1 MVLSNAIYF
10 PYRVIFLEDDNLY
23 TLLNYLPQAL
33 FMLFLL
39 CFSAFFSATETA
51 FFSLTREEVDRFG
64 KSNSKSERLVQ
75 TLLKTPKNLLT
86 TILLGNML
94 ANIGFYCT
102 SYGLAQKIAVDS
114 PYGGIWVAGTV
125 CIVSLLTIIIMGE
138 VIPKNIAVKIPDQYS
153 RWAAIP
159 IYLFDRI
166 FWPFR
171 VVLTS
176 IISSIS
182 SVFDKGSGDEKCV
195 TIDELKML
203 VEFSEKQ
210 GIVDQEER
218 SMIHGILDFK
228 RAQIKEIMLPRV
240 DMNLYDIADPVQ
252 GLIDLARE
260 TKETKFPIYEE
271 TPDNILGIVHAK
283 DIFLNPKTQLKDILK
298 PVQFVP
304 EPKSIEGLL
313 RQFRREGSQLAIVVD
328 EHGGTAG
335 LITLEDIIE
344 EIVGEIQDEHEKPRE
359 TINKIDK
366 NKYLISGNL
375 SLRDW
380 SDTFGVET
388 GPMGVDTIGGLV
400 IALLE
405 HIPQKGDSVKYED
418 FVFTVEGVRKRRIT
432 SILQE
437 MKVKSKSDE
446 EEND

>member
-1 MVLSNAIYF
+1 
-10 PYRVIFLEDDNLY
+10 
-23 TLLNYLPQAL
+23 
-33 FMLFLL
+33 MLFLL

-51 FFSLTREEVDRFG
+51 FFSLTREEINRFG
-64 KSNSKSERLVQ
+64 KSSSKSERLVHA
-75 TLLKTPKNLLT
+75 LLKTPKHLLT

-94 ANIGFYCT
+94 ANIGFYCA
-102 SYGLAQKIAVDS
+102 SYGFAQEIAAES
-114 PYGGIWVAGTV
+114 PYSAIWVAGTV
-125 CIVSLLTIIIMGE
+125 CVCSLLTIIIMGE

-153 RWAAIP
+153 RWAAMP
-159 IYLFDRI
+159 IYLFDKL
-166 FWPFR
+166 FFPFR
-171 VVLTS
+171 IILTS
-176 IISSIS
+176 IINSIS
-182 SVFDKGSGDEKCV
+182 RVFDKGGGDEKCV

-240 DMNLYDIADPVQ
+240 DMNLFDIADPVQ
-252 GLIDLARE
+252 ELIELARE

-271 TPDNILGIVHAK
+271 TPDNIIGMVHAK
-283 DIFLNPKTQLKDILK
+283 DIFLNPDVQLKDILK

-359 TINKIDK
+359 TINKIDE

-380 SDTFGVET
+380 SDTFGVEIE
-388 GPMGVDTIGGLV
+388 PMGVDTIGGLV

-418 FVFTVEGVRKRRIT
+418 FVFTVEGVRKRRVT

-446 EEND
+446 DEND

>member
-1 MVLSNAIYF
+1 M
-10 PYRVIFLEDDNLY
+10 EDDNLY
-23 TLLNYLPQAL
+23 TLLLNYLPQTL

-51 FFSLTREEVDRFG
+51 FFSLTKEEVSRFG
-64 KSNSKSERLVQ
+64 KSNSKSEKLVH

-94 ANIGFYCT
+94 ANIGFYCA
-102 SYGLAQKIAVDS
+102 SYGIAQKIAIDS
-114 PYGGIWVAGTV
+114 SYGSIWVAGTV
-125 CIVSLLTIIIMGE
+125 CVFSLLTIIIMGE

-153 RWAAIP
+153 RWAARP
-159 IYLFDRI
+159 VYLFDKL
-166 FWPFR
+166 FFPFR
-171 VVLTS
+171 VILTS
-176 IISSIS
+176 IINSIS
-182 SVFDKGSGDEKCV
+182 RVFDKGEGDEKCV

-252 GLIDLARE
+252 GLIELARE

-271 TPDNILGIVHAK
+271 TPDNILGMVHAK
-283 DIFLNPKTQLKDILK
+283 DIFLNPKAQLRDILK

-359 TINKIDK
+359 TINKIDE

-380 SDTFGVET
+380 SDTFGVEIE
-388 GPMGVDTIGGLV
+388 PMGVDTIGGLV
-400 IALLE
+400 ITLLE

-437 MKVKSKSDE
+437 MNVKGKSVE
-446 EEND
+446 GEND

>member
-1 MVLSNAIYF
+1 VT
-10 PYRVIFLEDDNLY
+10 FLEDDNLY
-23 TLLNYLPQAL
+23 TLLLNYLPQAL
-33 FMLFLL
+33 FMLSLL

-51 FFSLTREEVDRFG
+51 FFSLTREEVNRFG
-64 KSNSKSERLVQ
+64 KSNSKSERLVH
-75 TLLKTPKNLLT
+75 TLLKTPKHLLI

-94 ANIGFYCT
+94 ANIGFYCA
-102 SYGLAQKIAVDS
+102 SYGIAQKIADDS
-114 PYGGIWVAGTV
+114 PYGGIWVVGTV
-125 CIVSLLTIIIMGE
+125 CVFSFLTIIIMGE

-159 IYLFDRI
+159 IYLFDKI
-166 FWPFR
+166 VFPFR
-171 VVLTS
+171 VIITS
-176 IISSIS
+176 IINSIS
-182 SVFDKGSGDEKCV
+182 KIFDKGGGDEKCV

-252 GLIDLARE
+252 GLIELARE

-283 DIFLNPKTQLKDILK
+283 DIFLNQKAQLRDILK

-359 TINKIDK
+359 TINKIDE

-380 SDTFGVET
+380 SDTFGVEIE
-388 GPMGVDTIGGLV
+388 PMGVDTIGGLV

-405 HIPQKGDSVKYED
+405 HIPKKGDSVKYED
-418 FVFTVEGVRKRRIT
+418 FIFTVEGVRKRRIT

-437 MKVKSKSDE
+437 MKVKSESDE
-446 EEND
+446 DEND

>member
-1 MVLSNAIYF
+1 M
-10 PYRVIFLEDDNLY
+10 IFLEDANLY
-23 TLLNYLPQAL
+23 TLLNYLPQIL

-51 FFSLTREEVDRFG
+51 FFSLTREEINRFG
-64 KSNSKSERLVQ
+64 KSSSKSERLVHA
-75 TLLKTPKNLLT
+75 LLKTPKHLLT

-94 ANIGFYCT
+94 ANIGFYCA
-102 SYGLAQKIAVDS
+102 SYGFAQEIAAES
-114 PYGGIWVAGTV
+114 PYSAIWVAGTV
-125 CIVSLLTIIIMGE
+125 CACSLLTIIIMGE

-153 RWAAIP
+153 RWAAMP
-159 IYLFDRI
+159 IYLFDKL
-166 FWPFR
+166 FLPFR
-171 VVLTS
+171 IILTS
-176 IISSIS
+176 IINSIS
-182 SVFDKGSGDEKCV
+182 RVFDKGGGDEKCV

-240 DMNLYDIADPVQ
+240 DMNLFDIADPVQ
-252 GLIDLARE
+252 ELIELARE

-271 TPDNILGIVHAK
+271 TPDNIIGMVHAK
-283 DIFLNPKTQLKDILK
+283 DIFLNPNVQLKDILK

-359 TINKIDK
+359 TINKIDE

-380 SDTFGVET
+380 SDTFGVEIE
-388 GPMGVDTIGGLV
+388 PMGVDTIGGLV

-418 FVFTVEGVRKRRIT
+418 FVFTVEGVRKRRVT

-446 EEND
+446 DEND

>member
-1 MVLSNAIYF
+1 MLS
-10 PYRVIFLEDDNLY
+10 
-23 TLLNYLPQAL
+23 
-33 FMLFLL
+33 LL

-51 FFSLTREEVDRFG
+51 FFSLTREEVNRFG
-64 KSNSKSERLVQ
+64 KSNSKSERLVH
-75 TLLKTPKNLLT
+75 TLLKTPKHLLT

-102 SYGLAQKIAVDS
+102 SYGVAQKIAVDS
-114 PYGGIWVAGTV
+114 SYGSLWVAGAV
-125 CIVSLLTIIIMGE
+125 CACSLLTIIIMGE

-159 IYLFDRI
+159 IYLFDKI
-166 FWPFR
+166 FLPFR
-171 VVLTS
+171 FILTS
-176 IISSIS
+176 IINSIS
-182 SVFDKGSGDEKCV
+182 KVFDKGGGAEKCV

-218 SMIHGILDFK
+218 SMLHGILDFK

-240 DMNLYDIADPVQ
+240 DMNLFDIADPVQ
-252 GLIDLARE
+252 ELIELARE

-271 TPDNILGIVHAK
+271 TPDNILGMVHAK
-283 DIFLNPKTQLKDILK
+283 DIFLNPKVQLKDILK

-359 TINKIDK
+359 TINKIDE

-380 SDTFGVET
+380 SDTFGVEIE
-388 GPMGVDTIGGLV
+388 PMGVDTIGGLV

-437 MKVKSKSDE
+437 MNVINKSDE
-446 EEND
+446 DKND

>member
-1 MVLSNAIYF
+1 MLS
-10 PYRVIFLEDDNLY
+10 
-23 TLLNYLPQAL
+23 
-33 FMLFLL
+33 LL

-64 KSNSKSERLVQ
+64 KSNSKSERLVHS
-75 TLLKTPKNLLT
+75 LLKTPKHLLT

-94 ANIGFYCT
+94 ANIGFYCA
-102 SYGLAQKIAVDS
+102 SYGVAQKIAVDS
-114 PYGGIWVAGTV
+114 SDGGLWVAGAV
-125 CIVSLLTIIIMGE
+125 CACSLLTIIIMGE

-153 RWAAIP
+153 RWVAMP
-159 IYLFDRI
+159 IYLFDKI
-166 FWPFR
+166 FLPFR
-171 VVLTS
+171 VILTS
-176 IISSIS
+176 IINLIS
-182 SVFDKGSGDEKCV
+182 KVFDKGGGDEKCV

-240 DMNLYDIADPVQ
+240 DMNLFDIADPVQ
-252 GLIDLARE
+252 ELIELARE

-271 TPDNILGIVHAK
+271 TPDNILGMVHAK
-283 DIFLNPKTQLKDILK
+283 DIFLNPNVQLKDILK
-298 PVQFVP
+298 SVQFVP

-313 RQFRREGSQLAIVVD
+313 RQFRREGIQLAIVVD

-359 TINKIDK
+359 TINKIDE
-366 NKYLISGNL
+366 NKYLVSGNL

-380 SDTFGVET
+380 SDTFGVEIE
-388 GPMGVDTIGGLV
+388 PMGVDTIGGLV
-400 IALLE
+400 ITLLE

-437 MKVKSKSDE
+437 MNVINKSDE
-446 EEND
+446 DKND

>member
-1 MVLSNAIYF
+1 MLS
-10 PYRVIFLEDDNLY
+10 
-23 TLLNYLPQAL
+23 
-33 FMLFLL
+33 LL

-51 FFSLTREEVDRFG
+51 FFSLTREELNRFG
-64 KSNSKSERLVQ
+64 KSNSKSERLVHS
-75 TLLKTPKNLLT
+75 LLKTPKHLLT

-94 ANIGFYCT
+94 ANIGFYCA
-102 SYGLAQKIAVDS
+102 SYGVAQEIAVDS
-114 PYGGIWVAGTV
+114 SYGGLWVAGAV
-125 CIVSLLTIIIMGE
+125 CACSLLTIIIMGE

-153 RWAAIP
+153 RWVAMP
-159 IYLFDRI
+159 IYFFDKLF
-166 FWPFR
+166 FPFR
-171 VVLTS
+171 VILTS
-176 IISSIS
+176 IINLIS
-182 SVFDKGSGDEKCV
+182 KVFDKGGGDEKCV

-240 DMNLYDIADPVQ
+240 DMNLFDIADPVQ
-252 GLIDLARE
+252 ELIELARE

-271 TPDNILGIVHAK
+271 TPDNILGMVHAK
-283 DIFLNPKTQLKDILK
+283 DIFLNPKVQLKDILK

-359 TINKIDK
+359 TINKIDE

-380 SDTFGVET
+380 SDTFGVEIE
-388 GPMGVDTIGGLV
+388 PMGVDTIGGLV

-418 FVFTVEGVRKRRIT
+418 FVFTVESVRKRRIT

-437 MKVKSKSDE
+437 MKVKSESDE
-446 EEND
+446 GEND

>member
-1 MVLSNAIYF
+1 
-10 PYRVIFLEDDNLY
+10 
-23 TLLNYLPQAL
+23 
-33 FMLFLL
+33 MLFLL

-51 FFSLTREEVDRFG
+51 FFSLTREEVERFG

-94 ANIGFYCT
+94 ANIGFYCA
-102 SYGLAQKIAVDS
+102 SYGIAQKIAVDS
-114 PYGGIWVAGTV
+114 SYGGIWVAGAV
-125 CIVSLLTIIIMGE
+125 CVFSLLTIIIMGE

-153 RWAAIP
+153 RWAAVP
-159 IYLFDRI
+159 IYLFDKL
-166 FWPFR
+166 FFPFR
-171 VVLTS
+171 VILTS
-176 IISSIS
+176 IINSIS
-182 SVFDKGSGDEKCV
+182 KIFDKGGGDEKCV

-210 GIVDQEER
+210 GIVDREER

-252 GLIDLARE
+252 GLIELARE

-271 TPDNILGIVHAK
+271 TPDNIIGIVHAK
-283 DIFLNPKTQLKDILK
+283 DIFLHPKVQLKDILK

-359 TINKIDK
+359 TINKIDE
-366 NKYLISGNL
+366 NRYLISGNL

-380 SDTFGVET
+380 SDTFGMEIE
-388 GPMGVDTIGGLV
+388 PMGVDTIGGLV

-437 MKVKSKSDE
+437 MKAKNGSDE
-446 EEND
+446 DEND

>member
-1 MVLSNAIYF
+1 MLS
-10 PYRVIFLEDDNLY
+10 
-23 TLLNYLPQAL
+23 
-33 FMLFLL
+33 LL

-51 FFSLTREEVDRFG
+51 FFSLTREEVNRFG
-64 KSNSKSERLVQ
+64 KSNSKSERLVHA
-75 TLLKTPKNLLT
+75 LLKTPKHLLT

-94 ANIGFYCT
+94 ANIGFYCA
-102 SYGLAQKIAVDS
+102 SYGFAQKIAAES
-114 PYGGIWVAGTV
+114 PYSGIWVAGTV
-125 CIVSLLTIIIMGE
+125 CACSLLTIIIMGE

-153 RWAAIP
+153 RWAAMP
-159 IYLFDRI
+159 IYLFDKI
-166 FWPFR
+166 FLPFR
-171 VVLTS
+171 IILTS
-176 IISSIS
+176 IINSIS
-182 SVFDKGSGDEKCV
+182 KVFDKGGGDEKCV

-240 DMNLYDIADPVQ
+240 DMKLFDIADPVQ
-252 GLIDLARE
+252 ELIELARE

-271 TPDNILGIVHAK
+271 TPDNIIGMVHAK
-283 DIFLNPKTQLKDILK
+283 DIFLNPNVQLKDILK

-359 TINKIDK
+359 TIDKIDE

-380 SDTFGVET
+380 SDTFGIEIE
-388 GPMGVDTIGGLV
+388 PMGVDTIGGLV

-418 FVFTVEGVRKRRIT
+418 YIFTVEGVRKRRVT

-446 EEND
+446 DEND

>member
-1 MVLSNAIYF
+1 
-10 PYRVIFLEDDNLY
+10 
-23 TLLNYLPQAL
+23 
-33 FMLFLL
+33 MLFLL

-51 FFSLTREEVDRFG
+51 FFSLTREEINRFG
-64 KSNSKSERLVQ
+64 KSSSKSERLVHA
-75 TLLKTPKNLLT
+75 LLKTPKHLLT

-94 ANIGFYCT
+94 ANIGFYCA
-102 SYGLAQKIAVDS
+102 SYGFAQEIAAES
-114 PYGGIWVAGTV
+114 PYSAIWVAGTV
-125 CIVSLLTIIIMGE
+125 CACSLLTIIIMGE

-153 RWAAIP
+153 RWAAMP
-159 IYLFDRI
+159 IYLFDKL
-166 FWPFR
+166 FLPFR
-171 VVLTS
+171 IILTS
-176 IISSIS
+176 IINSIS
-182 SVFDKGSGDEKCV
+182 RVFDKGGGDEKCV

-240 DMNLYDIADPVQ
+240 DMNLFDIADPVQ
-252 GLIDLARE
+252 ELIELARE

-283 DIFLNPKTQLKDILK
+283 DIFLNPEAPLKDILK

-313 RQFRREGSQLAIVVD
+313 RQFRREGSQMAIVVD

-359 TINKIDK
+359 TIDKIDE

-380 SDTFGVET
+380 SDTFGIEIE
-388 GPMGVDTIGGLV
+388 PMGVDTIGGLV

-418 FVFTVEGVRKRRIT
+418 YIFTVEGVRKRRVT

-446 EEND
+446 DEND

>member
-1 MVLSNAIYF
+1 
-10 PYRVIFLEDDNLY
+10 VIFLEDANLY
-23 TLLNYLPQAL
+23 TLLNYLPQIL

-51 FFSLTREEVDRFG
+51 FFSLTREEINRFG
-64 KSNSKSERLVQ
+64 KSSSKSERLVHA
-75 TLLKTPKNLLT
+75 LLKTPKHLLT

-94 ANIGFYCT
+94 ANIGFYCA
-102 SYGLAQKIAVDS
+102 SYGFAQEIAAES
-114 PYGGIWVAGTV
+114 PYSAIWVAGTV
-125 CIVSLLTIIIMGE
+125 CACSLLTIIIMGE

-153 RWAAIP
+153 RWAAMP
-159 IYLFDRI
+159 IYLFDKL
-166 FWPFR
+166 FLPFR
-171 VVLTS
+171 IILTS
-176 IISSIS
+176 IINSIS
-182 SVFDKGSGDEKCV
+182 RVFDKGGGDEKCV

-240 DMNLYDIADPVQ
+240 DMNLFDIADPVQ
-252 GLIDLARE
+252 ELIELARE

-271 TPDNILGIVHAK
+271 TPDNIIGMVHAK
-283 DIFLNPKTQLKDILK
+283 DIFLNPNVQLKDILK

-359 TINKIDK
+359 TINKIDE

-380 SDTFGVET
+380 SDTFGVEIE
-388 GPMGVDTIGGLV
+388 PMGVDTIGGLV

-418 FVFTVEGVRKRRIT
+418 FVFTVEGVRKRRVT

-446 EEND
+446 DEND

>member
-1 MVLSNAIYF
+1 MLS
-10 PYRVIFLEDDNLY
+10 
-23 TLLNYLPQAL
+23 
-33 FMLFLL
+33 LL

-51 FFSLTREEVDRFG
+51 FFSLTREEVNRFG
-64 KSNSKSERLVQ
+64 KSNSKSERLVH
-75 TLLKTPKNLLT
+75 TLLKTPKHLLT

-102 SYGLAQKIAVDS
+102 SYGVAQKIAVDS
-114 PYGGIWVAGTV
+114 SYGSLWVAGAV
-125 CIVSLLTIIIMGE
+125 CACSLLTIIIMGE

-159 IYLFDRI
+159 IYLFDKI
-166 FWPFR
+166 FLPFR
-171 VVLTS
+171 FILTS
-176 IISSIS
+176 IINSIS
-182 SVFDKGSGDEKCV
+182 KVFDKGGGAEKCV

-218 SMIHGILDFK
+218 SMLHGILDFK

-240 DMNLYDIADPVQ
+240 DMNLFDIADPVQ
-252 GLIDLARE
+252 KLIEFARE
-260 TKETKFPIYEE
+260 TKDTKFPIYEE
-271 TPDNILGIVHAK
+271 TPDNIIGMVHAK
-283 DIFLNPKTQLKDILK
+283 DVFLNPKVQLKDILK

-359 TINKIDK
+359 TINKINE

-380 SDTFGVET
+380 SDTFGVEIE
-388 GPMGVDTIGGLV
+388 PMGVDTIGGLV

-437 MKVKSKSDE
+437 MNVINKPDE
-446 EEND
+446 DEND

>member
-1 MVLSNAIYF
+1 MIL
-10 PYRVIFLEDDNLY
+10 LEDDNLY
-23 TLLNYLPQAL
+23 TLLLNYLPQAL
-33 FMLFLL
+33 FMLLLL

-51 FFSLTREEVDRFG
+51 FFSLTREEINRFG
-64 KSNSKSERLVQ
+64 KSNSKSERLVHA
-75 TLLKTPKNLLT
+75 LLKTPKNLLT

-94 ANIGFYCT
+94 ANIGFYCA
-102 SYGLAQKIAVDS
+102 SYGIAQKIAVAS
-114 PYGGIWVAGTV
+114 PYGSIWVAGTV
-125 CIVSLLTIIIMGE
+125 CVLSLLTIIIMGE

-166 FWPFR
+166 FLPFR
-171 VVLTS
+171 VILTS

-182 SVFDKGSGDEKCV
+182 KIFDKGSGDEKCV

-240 DMNLYDIADPVQ
+240 DMNLYDIADSVQ
-252 GLIDLARE
+252 GLIELARE

-271 TPDNILGIVHAK
+271 TPDNIIGMVHAK
-283 DIFLNPKTQLKDILK
+283 DIFLNPELQLRDVLK

-359 TINKIDK
+359 TINKIDE

-380 SDTFGVET
+380 SDTFGVEVE
-388 GPMGVDTIGGLV
+388 PMGVDTVGGLV

-405 HIPQKGDSVKYED
+405 HIPKKGDFVKYED
-418 FVFTVEGVRKRRIT
+418 FTFTVEGVRKRRIT

-437 MKVKSKSDE
+437 MRVKNNLDE
-446 EEND
+446 EEK

>member
-1 MVLSNAIYF
+1 VT
-10 PYRVIFLEDDNLY
+10 FLEDDNLY
-23 TLLNYLPQAL
+23 TLLLNYLPQAL

-51 FFSLTREEVDRFG
+51 FFSLTKEEVDRFG

-94 ANIGFYCT
+94 ANIGFYCA
-102 SYGLAQKIAVDS
+102 SYGIAQKIAVDS
-114 PYGGIWVAGTV
+114 SYGGIWVAGAV
-125 CIVSLLTIIIMGE
+125 CVFSLLTIIIMGE

-153 RWAAIP
+153 RWVAMP
-159 IYLFDRI
+159 IYLFDKL
-166 FWPFR
+166 FFPFR
-171 VVLTS
+171 VILTS
-176 IISSIS
+176 IINSIS
-182 SVFDKGSGDEKCV
+182 KIFDKGGGDEKCV

-210 GIVDQEER
+210 GIVDREER

-252 GLIDLARE
+252 GLIELARE

-271 TPDNILGIVHAK
+271 TPDNIIGIVHAK
-283 DIFLNPKTQLKDILK
+283 DIFLHPKVQLKDILK

-359 TINKIDK
+359 TINKIDE
-366 NKYLISGNL
+366 NRYLISGNL

-380 SDTFGVET
+380 SDTFGMEIE
-388 GPMGVDTIGGLV
+388 PMGVDTIGGLV

-446 EEND
+446 DEND

>member
-1 MVLSNAIYF
+1 
-10 PYRVIFLEDDNLY
+10 
-23 TLLNYLPQAL
+23 
-33 FMLFLL
+33 MLFLL

-51 FFSLTREEVDRFG
+51 FFSLTREEVERFG
-64 KSNSKSERLVQ
+64 KSNSKSEKLVQ

-102 SYGLAQKIAVDS
+102 SYSIAQKIAAYS
-114 PYGGIWVAGTV
+114 PYNGIWVAGTV
-125 CIVSLLTIIIMGE
+125 CVISFLTIIIMGE
-138 VIPKNIAVKIPDQYS
+138 VVPKNVAVKIPDQYS
-153 RWAAIP
+153 RWAVIP
-159 IYLFDRI
+159 IYFFDRI
-166 FWPFR
+166 FLPFR
-171 VVLTS
+171 IVLTS
-176 IISSIS
+176 ITNSIS
-182 SVFDKGSGDEKCV
+182 KIFDKGDGGEKCV

-203 VEFSEKQ
+203 VEFSEKE
-210 GIVDQEER
+210 GIVDREER
-218 SMIHGILDFK
+218 TMIHGILDFK

-252 GLIDLARE
+252 GLIELARE

-283 DIFLNPKTQLKDILK
+283 DIFLNPDVQLKDVIK
-298 PVQFVP
+298 PIQFVP

-313 RQFRREGSQLAIVVD
+313 RQFRREGSQMAIVVD

-359 TINKIDK
+359 TINKIDE

-380 SDTFGVET
+380 SDTFGVEVE
-388 GPMGVDTIGGLV
+388 PMGVDTVGGLV

-405 HIPQKGDSVKYED
+405 HIPKKGDTVKYED
-418 FVFTVEGVRKRRIT
+418 FIFTVEGVRKRRIT

-437 MKVKSKSDE
+437 MKVKNKSNED
-446 EEND
+446 END

>member
-1 MVLSNAIYF
+1 
-10 PYRVIFLEDDNLY
+10 
-23 TLLNYLPQAL
+23 
-33 FMLFLL
+33 MLFLL

-51 FFSLTREEVDRFG
+51 FFSLTREEVNRFG
-64 KSNSKSERLVQ
+64 KSSSKSERLVHA
-75 TLLKTPKNLLT
+75 LLKTPKHLLT

-114 PYGGIWVAGTV
+114 SYGGIWVAGTV
-125 CIVSLLTIIIMGE
+125 CVFSLLMIIIMGE

-153 RWAAIP
+153 RWAAMP
-159 IYLFDRI
+159 IYLFDKL
-166 FWPFR
+166 FLPFR
-171 VVLTS
+171 VILTS
-176 IISSIS
+176 IINSIS
-182 SVFDKGSGDEKCV
+182 KVFDKGGGDEKCV

-240 DMNLYDIADPVQ
+240 DMKMYDVADPVE
-252 GLIDLARE
+252 GLIELARE

-271 TPDNILGIVHAK
+271 TPDNILGMVHAK
-283 DIFLNPKTQLKDILK
+283 DIFLNPKAQLKDILK
-298 PVQFVP
+298 PVRFVP

-359 TINKIDK
+359 TINKIDE

-380 SDTFGVET
+380 SDTFGVEIE
-388 GPMGVDTIGGLV
+388 PMGVDTIGGLV
-400 IALLE
+400 ITLLE
-405 HIPQKGDSVKYED
+405 HIPQKGDFVKYED

-437 MKVKSKSDE
+437 INVKGTSDE
-446 EEND
+446 DEND

>member
-1 MVLSNAIYF
+1 MLS
-10 PYRVIFLEDDNLY
+10 
-23 TLLNYLPQAL
+23 
-33 FMLFLL
+33 LL

-51 FFSLTREEVDRFG
+51 FFSLTREEVNRFG
-64 KSNSKSERLVQ
+64 KSNSKSERLVH
-75 TLLKTPKNLLT
+75 TLLKTPKHLLT

-102 SYGLAQKIAVDS
+102 SYGVAQKIAVDS
-114 PYGGIWVAGTV
+114 SYGSLWVAGAV
-125 CIVSLLTIIIMGE
+125 CACSLLTIIIMGE

-159 IYLFDRI
+159 IYLFDKI
-166 FWPFR
+166 FLPFR
-171 VVLTS
+171 FILTS
-176 IISSIS
+176 IINSIS
-182 SVFDKGSGDEKCV
+182 KVFDKGGGAEKCV

-218 SMIHGILDFK
+218 SMLHGILDFK

-240 DMNLYDIADPVQ
+240 DMNLFDIADPVQ
-252 GLIDLARE
+252 ELIEFARE
-260 TKETKFPIYEE
+260 TKDTKFPIYEE
-271 TPDNILGIVHAK
+271 TPDNIIGMVHAK
-283 DIFLNPKTQLKDILK
+283 DVFLNPKVQLKDILK

-359 TINKIDK
+359 TINKINE

-380 SDTFGVET
+380 SDTFGVEIE
-388 GPMGVDTIGGLV
+388 PMGVDTIGGLV

-437 MKVKSKSDE
+437 MNVINKPDE
-446 EEND
+446 DEND

>member
-1 MVLSNAIYF
+1 M
-10 PYRVIFLEDDNLY
+10 EDDNLY
-23 TLLNYLPQAL
+23 TLLLNYLPQAI
-33 FMLFLL
+33 FMLSLL

-51 FFSLTREEVDRFG
+51 FFSLTREEVNRFG
-64 KSNSKSERLVQ
+64 KSSSKSERLVH
-75 TLLKTPKNLLT
+75 TLLKTPKHLLT

-94 ANIGFYCT
+94 ANIGFYCA
-102 SYGLAQKIAVDS
+102 SYGVAQKIAVDS
-114 PYGGIWVAGTV
+114 TYGSLWVAGAV
-125 CIVSLLTIIIMGE
+125 CAFSLLTIIIMGE

-153 RWAAIP
+153 RWAAMP
-159 IYLFDRI
+159 IYIFDKI
-166 FWPFR
+166 FLPFR
-171 VVLTS
+171 VILTS
-176 IISSIS
+176 IINLIS
-182 SVFDKGSGDEKCV
+182 KVFDKGGGDEKCV

-240 DMNLYDIADPVQ
+240 DMNLFDIADPVQ
-252 GLIDLARE
+252 ELIELARE

-271 TPDNILGIVHAK
+271 TPDNIIGIVHAK
-283 DIFLNPKTQLKDILK
+283 DIFLNPKAQLRDILK

-359 TINKIDK
+359 TINKINE

-380 SDTFGVET
+380 SDTFGVEIE
-388 GPMGVDTIGGLV
+388 PMGVDTIGGLV

-405 HIPQKGDSVKYED
+405 HIPQKGDFVKYED
-418 FVFTVEGVRKRRIT
+418 FVFTVDGVRKRRIT

-437 MKVKSKSDE
+437 MKIKSESDE
-446 EEND
+446 GEND

>member
-1 MVLSNAIYF
+1 M
-10 PYRVIFLEDDNLY
+10 IFLEDANLY
-23 TLLNYLPQAL
+23 TLLNYLPQIL

-51 FFSLTREEVDRFG
+51 FFSLTREEINRFG
-64 KSNSKSERLVQ
+64 KSSSKSERLVHA
-75 TLLKTPKNLLT
+75 LLKTPKYLLT

-94 ANIGFYCT
+94 ANIGFYCA
-102 SYGLAQKIAVDS
+102 SYGFAQEIAAES
-114 PYGGIWVAGTV
+114 PYSAIWVAGTV
-125 CIVSLLTIIIMGE
+125 CACSLLTIIIMGE

-153 RWAAIP
+153 RWAAMP
-159 IYLFDRI
+159 IYLFDKL
-166 FWPFR
+166 FLPFR
-171 VVLTS
+171 IILTS
-176 IISSIS
+176 IINSIS
-182 SVFDKGSGDEKCV
+182 RVFDKGGGDEKCV

-240 DMNLYDIADPVQ
+240 DMNLFDIADPVQ
-252 GLIDLARE
+252 ELIELARE

-271 TPDNILGIVHAK
+271 TPDNIIGMVHAK
-283 DIFLNPKTQLKDILK
+283 DIFLNPDVQLKDILK

-359 TINKIDK
+359 TINKIDE

-380 SDTFGVET
+380 SDTFGVEIE
-388 GPMGVDTIGGLV
+388 PMGVDTIGGLV

-418 FVFTVEGVRKRRIT
+418 FVFTVEGVRKRRVT

-446 EEND
+446 DEND